1 VLGMG
6 GMSAFGDGASFRLR
20 PNSDIATGRRG
31 GEARLKKAMLQVES
45 PTTPPSAPSLRIFI
59 FTALGCSFWLF
70 LFVGAITRVT
80 RFGFYLGW
88 LPLFVIPV
96 AMLALTI
103 VLGLFL
109 RPGKYLSPVMGA
121 SSVAACLSVVFWLSI
136 WGESV

>member
-1 VLGMG
+1 
-6 GMSAFGDGASFRLR
+6 
-20 PNSDIATGRRG
+20 
-31 GEARLKKAMLQVES
+31 MLQVES

-59 FTALGCSFWLF
+59 FTVLGCFFWLF

-96 AMLALTI
+96 AMLALTL

>member
-1 VLGMG
+1 
-6 GMSAFGDGASFRLR
+6 
-20 PNSDIATGRRG
+20 
-31 GEARLKKAMLQVES
+31 MLEVET
-45 PTTPPSAPSLRIFI
+45 PTKPPSVPSLRIFI
-59 FTALGCSFWLF
+59 FAALACSFWLF
-70 LFVGAITRVT
+70 LLLGAIKRVT

-88 LPLFVIPV
+88 LPLFLIPV

-109 RPGKYLSPVMGA
+109 RPSKYLSPVMGA